1 MKELIQ
7 QFPQQLEKALQ
18 IAQSYKFKNG
28 VNPVSGVLLTG
39 LGGSGIGGSIV
50 QNYVADKL
58 RVPFTVNKNYDLPK
72 FAGADTLVII
82 CSYSGNTEET
92 IESMKQAIKARA
104 QVVCITSGGEVAALA
119 EKKGLDCI
127 IVPPGMP
134 PRACIG
140 YSIVQIL
147 TILRRYKLLKDKFD
161 QDILASIALLNA
173 DTKDMQKKAK
183 TIAQKLNGKLPIIYS
198 AANYEGL
205 AIRVRQQLNENSKIL
220 CWHNAIPEMNHNEL
234 VGWRQKDDNKVVIFL
249 RNEDDYSRTQTRME
263 INKKVI
269 RKYTPNIIELYSK
282 GASYWEHI
290 FYFIHLTDWVS
301 VFLADLNGND
311 ATEVEVINEL
321 KGALAKVK

>member
-7 QFPQQLEKALQ
+7 NFPQQLEEALQ
-18 IAQSYKFKNG
+18 IAQSYKFKNPAT
-28 VNPVSGVLLTG
+28 PVDNILLTG

-58 RVPFTVNKNYDLPK
+58 KIPFTVNKDYALPK
-72 FAGADTLVII
+72 FVGSNTLVIV

-92 IESMKQAIKARA
+92 LESMKQAIKAKA
-104 QVVCITSGGEVAALA
+104 QVVCITSGGEVGAIS
-119 EKKGLDCI
+119 ETRGLDCI
-127 IVPPGMP
+127 LVPGGLP

-147 TILRRYKLLKDKFD
+147 TVLRRFKLLSQKVDG
-161 QDILASIALLNA
+161 DIHASLELLKEQ
-173 DTKDMQKKAK
+173 TKDIQKKAK
-183 TIAQKLNGKLPIIYS
+183 AIAQKLNGKLPVIYA

-205 AIRVRQQLNENSKIL
+205 AVRVRQQFNENGKIL

-234 VGWRQKDDNKVVIFL
+234 VGWRQKDENKVVLLL

-269 RKYTPNIIELYSK
+269 KKYTPNIIELYSK
-282 GASYWEHI
+282 GVSYWEHV

-301 VFLADLNGND
+301 VFIADLNGND

-321 KGALAKVK
+321 KGALAKA

>member
-7 QFPQQLEKALQ
+7 QFPQQLEEALQ
-18 IAQSYKFKNG
+18 ITQSYKFKN
-28 VNPVSGVLLTG
+28 PVLPLTNVLLTG

-58 RVPFTVNKNYDLPK
+58 KVPFVVNKDYALPK
-72 FAGADTLVII
+72 FAGAETLVIV

-92 IESMKQAIKARA
+92 VESMKQAIKAKA
-104 QVVCITSGGEVAALA
+104 QVTCITSGGEVATLA
-119 EKKGLDCI
+119 EKHGLDCI
-127 IVPPGMP
+127 LIPSGMP

-147 TILRRYKLLKDKFD
+147 NTLRRFKLLKNKTD
-161 QDILASIALLNA
+161 QDIQASVALLKGS
-173 DTKDMQKKAK
+173 TKDIQKKAK
-183 TIAQKLNGKLPIIYS
+183 AIAQKLDGRLPVIYA

-205 AIRVRQQLNENSKIL
+205 AVRVRQQFNENGKIL

-234 VGWRQKDDNKVVIFL
+234 VGWRQKDDNKVVLLL

-263 INKKVI
+263 INKMVI
-269 RKYTPNIIELYSK
+269 KKYTLNIIEVFSK
-282 GASYWEHI
+282 GTSYWEHI
-290 FYFIHLTDWVS
+290 FYFIHMTDWVS

-311 ATEVEVINEL
+311 ATEVQVINEL
-321 KGALAKVK
+321 KGALAKV